1 MSPRQVARAMGVF
14 GTAALAVVFVVTIWV
29 VRHRSAA
36 SGLRQAI
43 GMAPESLVHAHN
55 FDWTQ
60 MKGGASQWRLR
71 AREASYSKDKTSIV
85 LSDALL
91 SMVARDGKQVEVSAP
106 HADIAMNGR
115 HIKTAYLSGGL
126 VIRYGDFVMQ
136 TGEATF
142 KPDEDVV
149 NAPGEVRITGQ
160 GLTVTG
166 IGLNGHLKDQTF
178 SLLKQ
183 TDTVVIFKKNSDGK
197 SHSS

>member
-14 GTAALAVVFVVTIWV
+14 GAAALAVVFVVTVWV
-29 VRHRSAA
+29 VRHHSVA

-43 GMAPESLVHAHN
+43 GMAPESLVHARN
-55 FDWTQ
+55 FEWTQ
-60 MKGGASQWRLR
+60 MKGGTSQWHLR
-71 AREASYSKDKTSIV
+71 ARDASYSKDKTSIV
-85 LSDALL
+85 LSDARL
-91 SMVARDGKQVEVSAP
+91 SMIARDGKPVEVSAP
-106 HADIAMNGR
+106 HAEIAVAGS
-115 HIKTAYLSGGL
+115 HIKAAHLSGGL
-126 VIRYGDFVMQ
+126 AIRYGDFLMQ

-142 KPDEDVV
+142 KPDEDIV

-166 IGLNGHLKDQTF
+166 VGLNGHLKDQTF

-183 TDTVVIFKKNSDGK
+183 TDTVVVLKKNSDGK